1 MLFTQQD
8 RIFDT
13 LIDTT
18 KNSVSVKTN
27 FKIRKE
33 PNAFGLSPVYLH
45 ISGYNSPR
53 VRIHLDIYVEAN
65 LWDDKLQR
73 LKNPKSKLCDTNL
86 ILDNID
92 SKLTSIKTIYR
103 LSNLLLTPKIMER
116 EYLEKLN
123 RVNFVSFF
131 KEALKEEE
139 SKLVK
144 GSYNRHQSVL
154 MKIKEYQDYIPFNQL
169 DLSWLNK
176 YRNYLKN
183 KKGNMD
189 STINSNFASIKKFLA
204 LAEKNGIKLLFD
216 LDDVKVG
223 NMNGNRTYLDA
234 SEMKKCFDFYKSD
247 FISPSYKLVLGYFLF
262 SCMTGLRVSNIQK
275 LNRDQLM
282 QNDISLV
289 TVKNNKDKNL
299 ALNDNAKKIIHECP
313 NLFITKFA
321 DQHLNDELKKIM
333 KGIGITRKVSM
344 HVGRHT
350 FATLFLKMGGK
361 VEMLQMLLSH
371 SSITQTMVYVHIV
384 QAEANKEIF
393 LLDKLPWD

>member
-1 MLFTQQD
+1 MSL
-8 RIFDT
+8 R
-13 LIDTT
+13 
-18 KNSVSVKTN
+18 TN

-45 ISGYNSPR
+45 ITGCNSPR
-53 VRIHLDIYVEAN
+53 VRIHLNIYVDAK
-65 LWDDKLQR
+65 LWNEKFQR
-73 LKNPKSKLCDTNL
+73 LNHSKSEFCDTNL

-92 SKLTSIKTIYR
+92 SKLTNVKTVYR
-103 LSNLLLTPKIMER
+103 LSNLPITPKILER
-116 EYLEKLN
+116 EYLDKLS
-123 RVNFVSFF
+123 RVNFVAFF
-131 KEALKEEE
+131 KQALEEE
-139 SKLVK
+139 KSKFTD
-144 GSYNRHQSVL
+144 GSYNRHHSVML
-154 MKIKEYQDYIPFNQL
+154 KIEEYQNYIPFNQL
-169 DLSWLNK
+169 DLSWLNN
-176 YRNYLKN
+176 YRNHLKN

-189 STINSNFASIKKFLA
+189 TTINSNFASIKKFLG
-204 LAEKNGIKLLFD
+204 LAQKNGIKLLFD
-216 LDDVKVG
+216 LDDIKVG

-234 SEMKKCFDFYKSD
+234 FEMKKCFDFYKST
-247 FISPSYKLVLGYFLF
+247 FINPSYKLILGYFLF

-275 LNRDQLM
+275 LNRNQLM
-282 QNDISLV
+282 QNDFSLI

-313 NLFITKFA
+313 NLFVTKFA

-333 KGIGITRKVSM
+333 SVIGITKKVTM

-371 SSITQTMVYVHIV
+371 ASITQTMVYVHIV